1 MGRLLLLLLG
11 QSAWLWLLLWR
22 NAWLLLLWRRSALLL
37 LGWRSARIH
46 AAAAGMA
53 GYVHWCS
60 LKEKNKKWCQCIA
73 TSTIVVARSHGRSPP
88 LGAWSRCSFSWPK
101 PASRRMRQLG
111 KARSHG
117 RSPPRGAKGEID
129 EASALNGVHRSIVRF
144 VERQVV
150 GVFRIGSA
158 SQNKGLINRRK

>member
-1 MGRLLLLLLG
+1 MVSLLVFMAEARL
-11 QSAWLWLLLWR
+11 
-22 NAWLLLLWRRSALLL
+22 
-37 LGWRSARIH
+37 
-46 AAAAGMA
+46 AA
-53 GYVHWCS
+53 H
-60 LKEKNKKWCQCIA
+60 E
-73 TSTIVVARSHGRSPP
+73 TI
-88 LGAWSRCSFSWPK
+88 
-101 PASRRMRQLG
+101 G

-158 SQNKGLINRRK
+158 SQNKGLINRRN

>member
-1 MGRLLLLLLG
+1 
-11 QSAWLWLLLWR
+11 
-22 NAWLLLLWRRSALLL
+22 
-37 LGWRSARIH
+37 
-46 AAAAGMA
+46 
-53 GYVHWCS
+53 
-60 LKEKNKKWCQCIA
+60 
-73 TSTIVVARSHGRSPP
+73 
-88 LGAWSRCSFSWPK
+88 
-101 PASRRMRQLG
+101 MRQLG